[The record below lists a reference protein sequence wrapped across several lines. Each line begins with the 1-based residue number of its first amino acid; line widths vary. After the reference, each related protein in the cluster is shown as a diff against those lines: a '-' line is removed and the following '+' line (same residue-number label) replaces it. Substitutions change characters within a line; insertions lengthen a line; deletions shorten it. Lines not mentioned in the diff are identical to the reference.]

1 MEITRDLFPTDERS
15 PYLALTLA
23 SRDLASHNLLTSL
36 GPVERERIGQ
46 ALTAAGD
53 AIVRVLRGLSGDA
66 ASAKDKTSFGCGT

>member
-36 GPVERERIGQ
+36 GAAERERIGH
-46 ALTAAGD
+46 ALTTAGN
-53 AIVRVLRGLSGDA
+53 AIVRVLRGLPEDA
-66 ASAKDKTSFGCGT
+66 ASAKDKTNFGCGT